1 MGWTI
6 TDEFVVNGMHQDA
19 GGERYAKRHQR
30 VVHETMRY
38 SENKVAHTK
47 FLEGGAVISNTENY
61 FEVLVD
67 HREDPSLKI
76 TRTVGS
82 IRGTGGTGSS
92 KERGRNRARSD
103 EEQERGRSRARS
115 AEKRERDKSRE
126 RSDEDLGP
134 STGEQREECEKG
146 SKKEITKDFN
156 DDIEQ
161 RGKGDSRREVRKDL
175 GVDMVADETE
185 EKVVGEGTTTDPFV
199 SSQTIVQDLPGY
211 LYELMKEGYSYG
223 VHLRRHIARVRKY
236 RFTTRVRCM
245 RHKQYP
251 KGTGCKAGI
260 VAKLCTDMRGWV
272 VTGENSHN
280 HKRDSMS
287 KKSID
292 MRVSAIR
299 NSIKKCCP
307 KILQIPYFHYTPKN
321 AQGAKQLEGQKS
333 GLQELPQ
340 SQTAKRREVT
350 IISDSDEDFMRVT
363 PRPPDILLTPH
374 RTAPR
379 IIDLD
384 SSGKTDERK
393 DVQDAMEVD
402 EEILDEGRASE
413 DTGDC
418 FLGDVFQI
426 IS

>member
-1 MGWTI
+1 
-6 TDEFVVNGMHQDA
+6 MHQDA
-19 GGERYAKRHQR
+19 REERYAKRHQR

-38 SENKVAHTK
+38 LENEVAHAK
-47 FLEGGAVISNTENY
+47 FLEGGAVDIE
-61 FEVLVD
+61 
-67 HREDPSLKI
+67 HRELLQ
-76 TRTVGS
+76 VGS

-92 KERGRNRARSD
+92 KEQGRSRARSD

-134 STGEQREECEKG
+134 STGEQREECGKG

-161 RGKGDSRREVRKDL
+161 RGKGCTREEKKDSRREVRKDL

-185 EKVVGEGTTTDPFV
+185 EKVVGEGTTTDPLV

-280 HKRDSMS
+280 HKRYSMS

-307 KILQIPYFHYTPKN
+307 KTLQIPYFHYTPKN
-321 AQGAKQLEGQKS
+321 AHGTEQLEGQKS

-350 IISDSDEDFMRVT
+350 IISDSDEDFMRVS

-384 SSGKTDERK
+384 SSGGTDKRK

-418 FLGDVFQI
+418 FVGDVFQI
-426 IS
+426 VS